1 MKTETGSKNIFSEE
15 LEIANIFYSIWNDRD
30 SVLQN
35 NRRISIQPVTIQTIA
50 ETKWQKQMWKFYEKT
65 SKAVKV

>member
-50 ETKWQKQMWKFYEKT
+50 ETK
-65 SKAVKV
+65 